1 MASTIIMPQ
10 LGETV
15 AEGKILA
22 WFKSVGD
29 EVKEGDNLFEVET
42 DKVTIEVQAVTAG
55 RLSEIRVGAGITA
68 KVGEV
73 VAVVSDRSAKARLLG
88 DSAKTSSRDDTST
101 ENATQWRSPFEEVST
116 SIGRF
121 GPAKGPNGIHLTPLA
136 RRLIVQRGL
145 DLAALARKAERQ
157 GEKRIDGAAVR
168 AATGAQP
175 TAPPAPFAQA
185 ALPPVQDGDVIT
197 LNAVRQKTGERLA
210 EAWRAI
216 PHVFQAIEVDFT
228 AVDRVRKARKVNFQT
243 TQGFALTFLPFIA
256 RATCLAISAYPQINA
271 RFDGKALTLSRD
283 VNLGIAVDLDHNGL
297 IVPVVRNA
305 SELTLIG
312 LAKAI
317 RRQIDKAK
325 SGKLSLDDLSGGT
338 YSISNNGGFGTT
350 LTAPII
356 NAPQVGILSTDAI
369 RLRPGVVSTQEG
381 DFVAPR
387 MIGTIGQSFDHR
399 AFDGAYSAAFLSR
412 LKQILE
418 TRNWDEEFPSDPLI
432 AIAPSKKNSKSS
444 RKRQ

>member
-29 EVKEGDNLFEVET
+29 EIREGDNLFEVET

-55 RLSEIRVGAGITA
+55 RLSEIRVGAGVTA
-68 KVGEV
+68 KIGEV
-73 VAVVSDRSAKARLLG
+73 VAVVGGVSAKAPTLSDGLKSRSP
-88 DSAKTSSRDDTST
+88 DDVSARK
-101 ENATQWRSPFEEVST
+101 AAQWRSPFEEVST

-121 GPAKGPNGIHLTPLA
+121 GSAKGPNGIHLTPLA
-136 RRLIVQRGL
+136 RRLIAQRGL
-145 DLAALARKAERQ
+145 DFTALVREAERR

-168 AATGAQP
+168 AAIGALPAAALAPVVQP
-175 TAPPAPFAQA
+175 S
-185 ALPPVQDGDVIT
+185 LPPVQEGDVIA

-228 AVDRVRKARKVNFQT
+228 TVDRVRKARKEDFQT
-243 TQGFALTFLPFIA
+243 AQGFALTFLPFIA

-283 VNLGIAVDLDHNGL
+283 VNLSIAVDLDHKGL
-297 IVPVVRNA
+297 VAPVVQNA
-305 SELTLIG
+305 NELTLIG

-317 RRQIDKAK
+317 RRQINKAR
-325 SGKLSLDDLSGGT
+325 SGKLSLDDLSRGT
-338 YSISNNGGFGTT
+338 YSISNNGAFGAT
-350 LTAPII
+350 LTTPII
-356 NAPQVGILSTDAI
+356 NAPQVGILSIDAI
-369 RLRPGVVSTQEG
+369 RLKPAVVSTPEG

-387 MIGTIGQSFDHR
+387 MIGMIGQSFDHR

-418 TRNWDEEFPSDPLI
+418 TRNWDEEFSSVADG
-432 AIAPSKKNSKSS
+432 SWKKELKEF
-444 RKRQ
+444 